1 MAEMENYLKFCK
13 KNMPKMILQSY
24 KNSTFKQ
31 KYCKFYILVQ
41 KERTWHYPPHEIA
54 KQCYNHNPCY
64 RYENQETW
72 IRKEESDAVGTF
84 VEILV

>member
-31 KYCKFYILVQ
+31 KYCNFQFRK
-41 KERTWHYPPHEIA
+41 KELDITHPMR
-54 KQCYNHNPCY
+54 
-64 RYENQETW
+64 
-72 IRKEESDAVGTF
+72 
-84 VEILV
+84 